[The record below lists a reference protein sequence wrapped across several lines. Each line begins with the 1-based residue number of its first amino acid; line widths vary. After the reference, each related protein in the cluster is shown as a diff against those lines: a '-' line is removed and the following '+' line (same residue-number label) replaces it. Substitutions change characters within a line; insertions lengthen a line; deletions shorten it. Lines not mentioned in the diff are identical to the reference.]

1 MKRNMVPLLGI
12 AFVAAIVA
20 TGVVYGLFGGR
31 LRAKAPDLAG
41 QSIVVAARDLERG
54 TVIKP
59 EDLQVTQVKGTL
71 KGSYAKVDDA
81 VGATLLEA
89 VQKNEPLLEGR
100 VASLDA
106 KGTGSGGGIAAGMRA
121 VSIRV
126 FESSGVMGLL
136 HVGSHV
142 DLQAASERNGPTELR
157 TILQNV
163 EVLRVNPQLEPAA
176 NSRFPVPVATVL
188 VPAQY
193 ADIVALADTGARLRI
208 TVRNP
213 LDEGTAPRHALGLA
227 AVFNSVAVSEPQ
239 RAQRAQREQIEA
251 SAVALEEHTTELN
264 VQVLGASAAALGQLD
279 ARLVAPSGDDSMRVA
294 AFRTD
299 ANVDE
304 LVKKLEQTKELEVVS
319 SSLLTA
325 NVGRPVSVR
334 AAAAPYRLR
343 VQFSPAADAAGKV
356 SLRVQPEVSLRSG
369 PGVETWRYDADLPG
383 GTSFLVRGLLQNQ
396 NNAEILA
403 RLFPGHSWNARELVI
418 YVTTK
423 PHGQVPSTAV
433 AETSRGL

>member
-31 LRAKAPDLAG
+31 LRAKAPDVGG

-59 EDLQVTQVKGTL
+59 EDLQVSQVKGAL
-71 KGSYAKVDDA
+71 KGSYAKVSDA

-100 VASLDA
+100 VASLDPQ
-106 KGTGSGGGIAAGMRA
+106 GTGAGGGIAAGMRA

-126 FESSGVMGLL
+126 FESSGIMGLL
-136 HVGSHV
+136 HAGTHV

-213 LDEGTAPRHALGLA
+213 LDEGTAPKHALGLA
-227 AVFNSVAVSEPQ
+227 AVFNSVAASEPQ
-239 RAQRAQREQIEA
+239 RAERAPTEA
-251 SAVALEEHTTELN
+251 SGSGPEEHATELT
-264 VQVLGASAAALGQLD
+264 VQVLGVSTAALGQLD
-279 ARLVAPSGDDSMRVA
+279 SKLVAPSGDESMRVA

-334 AAAAPYRLR
+334 AAAAPYRIR
-343 VQFSPAADAAGKV
+343 VQFSPAADARGKV

-369 PGVETWRYDADLPG
+369 PGVETWRYDADLPD
-383 GTSFLVRGLLQNQ
+383 GTSFLVRGLLQDQSNS
-396 NNAEILA
+396 EILA
-403 RLFPGHSWNARELVI
+403 RLFPGHSWNGRELVI
-418 YVTTK
+418 YVTTR
-423 PHGQVPSTAV
+423 PHGQAPSTAV
-433 AETSRGL
+433 AATSRRQQ